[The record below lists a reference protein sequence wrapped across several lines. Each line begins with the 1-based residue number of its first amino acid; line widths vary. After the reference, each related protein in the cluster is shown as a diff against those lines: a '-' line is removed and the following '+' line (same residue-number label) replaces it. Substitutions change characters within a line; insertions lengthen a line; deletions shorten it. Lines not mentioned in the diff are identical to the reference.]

1 MITNITAEIRPVRPT
16 LLPRQ
21 PFSFL
26 GLEAENKSLFS
37 WNVEIERKPN
47 IILRNT
53 ENFSHLA
60 TISLCRLTSRLAWGS
75 K

>member
-47 IILRNT
+47 IILRILVT
-53 ENFSHLA
+53 WQPSPSAALLA
-60 TISLCRLTSRLAWGS
+60 D
-75 K
+75 